1 VKINKNL
8 DKLIILNYGW
18 RTLLILFMDY
28 MTKKKSK
35 LNIKQA
41 AFVQEYL
48 VDLNATQ
55 AAIRAGYSKKTARSC
70 GQRLLTHADIQV
82 FLALAQGKRQARTEI
97 SQDTVL
103 KNIVR
108 IGDKAEDAERYSDAL
123 KAQEMLAKHVKLFS
137 DSDSGDKDPP
147 PTVNVYVE
155 VAPNA

>member
-1 VKINKNL
+1 MN
-8 DKLIILNYGW
+8 
-18 RTLLILFMDY
+18 
-28 MTKKKSK
+28 KKKAK
-35 LNIKQA
+35 LTAKQK

-48 VDLNATQ
+48 VDLNGKR
-55 AAIRAGYSKKTARSC
+55 AAIRAGYSKKTASVIAAQC
-70 GQRLLTHADIQV
+70 LTKVNVQE
-82 FLALAQGKRQARTEI
+82 ALAKAQAKRQERTSI

-108 IGDKAEDAERYSDAL
+108 IGDKAESADKYSDAL